1 MKLVLAPHKSSLVVA
16 SRVSGEVLR
25 LGEHLEWSMRVER
38 SHPSVVNA
46 KYGNDHRKNWELWNW
61 DVVEAF
67 LQLRSSAEDFTA
79 PYLELQVSPLNQA
92 LALVIREPRV
102 SFYTPLA
109 LEFQSHVETDPNGY
123 TMRAKLRLPAELH
136 GPQLWGGLF
145 ACLGESPREY
155 WALKPN
161 PEPTPDFHRPQLF
174 QCLD

>member
-25 LGEHLEWSMRVER
+25 VGELLTWSMRVER
-38 SHPSVVNA
+38 ARPAVVNA
-46 KYGNDHRKNWELWNW
+46 AFGADYRKNWELWNW

-67 LQLRSSAEDFTA
+67 LQLRSSAEDLVA
-79 PYLELQVSPLNQA
+79 PYLELQVSPLNHA

-109 LEFQSHVETDPNGY
+109 LELQTHVAADPLGY
-123 TMRAKLRLPAELH
+123 TMRATVRLPAELQ
-136 GPQLWGGLF
+136 GSQLWGGLF

-155 WALKPN
+155 WALNPN
-161 PEPTPDFHRPQLF
+161 PEARPDFHRPELF